1 MCGVIHVAA
10 RTASRYCGVHVAL
23 VTGVTFERRMSL
35 RQLQTGVACMIKCCR
50 APTGSDVAAR
60 AIAAVA
66 IFVHIIGAMTGDAIA
81 ATRTAKVSNF
91 SNIAAAMAILAS
103 QALVAASESKAGDRQ
118 VTENRLVP
126 TLGVMAVRALTTVT
140 TRVRVVC
147 PVARYARPVDRRER
161 VSCMA
166 GGTA

>member
-1 MCGVIHVAA
+1 MVEPYVRSPVGRDVTACTLRTQLPVMCGVIHVAA

-66 IFVHIIGAMTGDAIA
+66 IFVHIVGAMTGDAIA

-103 QALVAASESKAGDRQ
+103 
-118 VTENRLVP
+118 
-126 TLGVMAVRALTTVT
+126 
-140 TRVRVVC
+140 
-147 PVARYARPVDRRER
+147 
-161 VSCMA
+161 
-166 GGTA
+166 